1 MTPALQ
7 ADLQTFF
14 ARMKEDGIL
23 FGWHRDWCNRL
34 SDEVDECRTDNEII
48 AAARAV
54 VEGRAGQFVA
64 HIQGQP
70 YYEVDAEAPAVL
82 RAAVEGAEEKQ

>member
-54 VEGRAGQFVA
+54 IERWDRDELRNR
-64 HIQGQP
+64 HI
-70 YYEVDAEAPAVL
+70 DAL